1 MKIQAIIKN
10 LSATLVLMVGIIT
23 VGYTQTAEII
33 IQTTAQCGECK
44 EIIEKALMAEKG
56 VRFAELDV
64 KSKQA
69 KVVYNTNKTTPE
81 KLRNAIAMV
90 GYDAD
95 EVVADSAAVLRL
107 NPCCTKDGHRD

>member
-1 MKIQAIIKN
+1 MKKQSL
-10 LSATLVLMVGIIT
+10 LSVTIVALLFLMSLSSKVSA
-23 VGYTQTAEII
+23 QSQEII

-44 EIIEKALMAEKG
+44 AIIEKALMAEKG

-69 KVVYNTNKTTPE
+69 KVVYNPKKTTPE
-81 KLRNAIAMV
+81 QLRKVISLV

-95 EVVADSAAVLRL
+95 DVPADPAAVAKL
-107 NPCCTKDGHRD
+107 NPCCTKDGHRE